1 MQDPGFDPEHKKKK
15 KKKKSRMVVYA
26 YNPSTGQLGQKA
38 CEFKTSFHNIVTLCL
53 RISRKDE
60 TMEKS
65 RVSMDRASFSK

>member
-1 MQDPGFDPEHKKKK
+1 
-15 KKKKSRMVVYA
+15 MVVYA